1 MPGRRCGASL
11 LAMTAPAASSSEPAE
26 RTGATVHLVFGVG
39 SGIASTVYGTITAMA
54 TITAWAPVKHPWQLA
69 TLVAGTALVFWI
81 AHVYAHGLSESLTD
95 QRVLRPAALKPI
107 ARRELGILL
116 AAVLPI
122 SALLLGAIGILA
134 DTTAVWLALG
144 IGLGQLA
151 AQGARYAQLE
161 HVGRL
166 GGLAAVAANV
176 TLGLLVVALKVSL
189 AH

>member
-1 MPGRRCGASL
+1 
-11 LAMTAPAASSSEPAE
+11 MTAPAATSSEPDG
-26 RTGATVHLVFGVG
+26 RSGSGAAVQLVFGVG

-69 TLVAGTALVFWI
+69 VLVAGTALVFWI
-81 AHVYAHGLSESLTD
+81 AHVYAHGLSESLSE
-95 QRVLRPAALKPI
+95 QRPLRPASLAPI
-107 ARRELGILL
+107 ARRELGIML

-122 SALLLGAIGILA
+122 AALLLGAVGVLA
-134 DTTAVWLALG
+134 DHTAVWLALG

-161 HVGRL
+161 HVTRL
-166 GGLAAVAANV
+166 GALVAVTANIA
-176 TLGLLVVALKVSL
+176 LGLLVVALKVAI